1 MPGSRIA
8 RRGGQVGAWVA
19 TLGLGLVTLF
29 SLLESSRARAAATE
43 ARLAGANVHRLLD
56 LRDAMADHSS
66 AEARWAATAGDGYL
80 SLVHAARLRLDT
92 ALAGLDRFEGDA
104 PARHLAGEVRLLI
117 ATRLLAADAITVNGR
132 MLADLVSDQA
142 IHGSVEGLVRRQQD
156 RLDEAAATQALANA
170 RGWALN
176 LAALLLALVLGVS
189 LTQLARLHLAQRTLA
204 EQALAQ
210 TSTELRLLV
219 DHAPLALV
227 VIDPDGTVREWNAGA
242 QHLFGWAAFEVLGQR
257 VPVVPPEGLAD
268 AQALWAQVAAG
279 EHVQGR
285 EMVRLRK
292 DGSRVPVAVS
302 AAPVFQPGH
311 PPRLMFIY
319 LNLTE
324 RQQADREVAEARE
337 RAEAATRAKS
347 AFLATMSHEIRTPM
361 NGVLGMAEL
370 LLHEDLA
377 PAQREMVDTI
387 HRSGAHLLGVLN
399 DILDF
404 SKVEAGKLTLEAIP
418 FDPTRA
424 TRDVVALLRAAAEA
438 KGLALLFRAEPGTPA
453 AVLGDPGRVR
463 QVLTNFIGNAIKFT
477 REGTIW
483 VTLGPAGASG
493 GLRLAV
499 RDTGI
504 GIPADRLDAVFE
516 SFAQAHTSTAREYG
530 GTGLGLAI
538 CRQLAELMGGRVGVE
553 STPGAGST
561 FWCELPLPTHTETA
575 PVAAAPVRAAAAAPA
590 TVAGTRV
597 LLADDTSVNL
607 AVATRMLKK
616 LGCRVDTAVDGA
628 EALAKA
634 RAGGYDLVL
643 LDCHM
648 PVLDGF
654 GAARGIRALAGE
666 MAQVPIVALTASVTA
681 EEHRL
686 CREAGMDGVLAKPVT
701 IEQLREL
708 LAERTAPAA
717 PAG

>member
-1 MPGSRIA
+1 
-8 RRGGQVGAWVA
+8 
-19 TLGLGLVTLF
+19 
-29 SLLESSRARAAATE
+29 
-43 ARLAGANVHRLLD
+43 
-56 LRDAMADHSS
+56 
-66 AEARWAATAGDGYL
+66 
-80 SLVHAARLRLDT
+80 
-92 ALAGLDRFEGDA
+92 
-104 PARHLAGEVRLLI
+104 
-117 ATRLLAADAITVNGR
+117 
-132 MLADLVSDQA
+132 
-142 IHGSVEGLVRRQQD
+142 
-156 RLDEAAATQALANA
+156 
-170 RGWALN
+170 
-176 LAALLLALVLGVS
+176 
-189 LTQLARLHLAQRTLA
+189 
-204 EQALAQ
+204 
-210 TSTELRLLV
+210 
-219 DHAPLALV
+219 
-227 VIDPDGTVREWNAGA
+227 
-242 QHLFGWAAFEVLGQR
+242 
-257 VPVVPPEGLAD
+257 
-268 AQALWAQVAAG
+268 
-279 EHVQGR
+279 
-285 EMVRLRK
+285 
-292 DGSRVPVAVS
+292 
-302 AAPVFQPGH
+302 
-311 PPRLMFIY
+311 MFIY
-319 LNLTE
+319 LDLTE

-404 SKVEAGKLTLEAIP
+404 SKVGGLSSPSRPSP

-453 AVLGDPGRVR
+453 AVQGDPGRVR

-483 VTLGPAGASG
+483 VTLGPAGAGG

-553 STPGAGST
+553 SAPGEGST
-561 FWCELPLPTHTETA
+561 FWCELPLPTYIGAE
-575 PVAAAPVRAAAAAPA
+575 PAAAPPAPVRPAAPPPA
-590 TVAGTRV
+590 TGAGTRV

-643 LDCHM
+643 LDCNM

-654 GAARGIRALAGE
+654 GAARAIRALAGE

-686 CREAGMDGVLAKPVT
+686 CREAGMDAVLAKPVT